1 MDRSLSPSD
10 ARREAEPLLTLRGIT
25 KAFPGVRA
33 LDEVD
38 FTLRAGEIHSLLGEN
53 GAGKSTLIKVL
64 TGVHSADSGTIQ
76 LAGQVIRPR
85 SPAHAQTLGISTV
98 YQEVNLVPQM
108 TVAENLFLGRQPMGW
123 AGISWKRLRRNAEAA
138 LARLDLNLDA
148 GLPLNSFSTA
158 IQQMVAIARALDVSS
173 RILILD
179 EPTSSLDRDEVEQLF
194 AMMRRLKAQGMG
206 IVFVTHFLDQ
216 VYAVSDRMTVLRNG
230 RLVGEFEVASLPRLE
245 LVSKMIGKPLEE
257 LQQREMQRPRG
268 EIPARGKVVLQA
280 KGLGRGNMIEPCDL
294 QLHEGEVLGLAGLLG
309 SGRTELA
316 SLLFGIQ
323 RPDCGTVSI
332 QGKPVRLKHP
342 RQALKHRLGFVPED
356 RKVQGILPHLS
367 IRENMVLSLQAAR
380 GWWRPL
386 TRRQQEEMG
395 RRFMES
401 LRIAAPSLDKP
412 VGQLSGG
419 NQQKVILARWLA
431 SEPRILILDE
441 PARGIDVGA
450 KAEIEK
456 LIEGLRQQGM
466 AILHISGEL
475 EELVR
480 SCSRIAVLRE
490 RRKVAELT
498 GADIDAGTIMQW
510 IAGERNAQND

>member
-1 MDRSLSPSD
+1 MNRSLVSSD
-10 ARREAEPLLTLRGIT
+10 ASREVEPLLSLRGIY

-64 TGVHSADSGTIQ
+64 TGVYPADSGTIQ
-76 LAGQVIRPR
+76 LAGQAIRPR
-85 SPAHAQTLGISTV
+85 SPAHAQALGISTV

-108 TVAENLFLGRQPMGW
+108 TVTENLFLGRQPMGW
-123 AGISWKRLRRNAEAA
+123 AGISWNRLRRGAEAA

-194 AMMRRLKAQGMG
+194 TVMRKLKAQGLG
-206 IVFVTHFLDQ
+206 IIFVTHFLDQ
-216 VYAVSDRMTVLRNG
+216 VDAVSDRMSVLRNG
-230 RLVGEFEVASLPRLE
+230 RLVGEFEAARLPRLE
-245 LVSKMIGKPLEE
+245 LVSKMIGKPMEE
-257 LQQREMQRPRG
+257 LEQREKQRPG
-268 EIPARGKVVLQA
+268 GVKSTRGKVVLEA
-280 KGLGRGNMIEPCDL
+280 KGVSRKKGVEPCDL
-294 QLHEGEVLGLAGLLG
+294 QLREGEVLGLAGLLG

-316 SLLFGIQ
+316 SLLFGLH
-323 RPDCGTVSI
+323 RPDSGSVSI
-332 QGKPVRLKHP
+332 QGKVVRLRTP
-342 RQALKHRLGFVPED
+342 RQALKHRVGFVPED

-367 IRENMVLSLQAAR
+367 IRENIVLSIQAAR

-386 TRRQQEEMG
+386 RRKRQEEIS
-395 RRFMES
+395 RRFMTS

-419 NQQKVILARWLA
+419 NQQKVVLARWLA
-431 SEPRILILDE
+431 SEPQILILDE

-456 LIEGLRQQGM
+456 LIEGLRQQGL

-480 SCSRIAVLRE
+480 SCSRIVVLHE
-490 RRKVAELT
+490 RRKVAELE
-498 GADIDAGTIMQW
+498 GADINAGRIMRW
-510 IAGERNAQND
+510 IAEGGNARND